1 MFARERKTAMLRF
14 AANLGMLFGDVEF
27 LDRFAEAAD
36 AGFSGV
42 EYPVPYAYPKEQL
55 AALLDRHRLTQVLF
69 NLPAGDATRDER
81 GIACHPDRQREFQ
94 DGVGLAIEYARA
106 LRCAQVNCL
115 AGLQPNISDDLARAT
130 LIDNLR
136 FAAHELDKA
145 GVRLLIE
152 AINTRDM
159 PRFFLS
165 RSAQARALLDAVGSD
180 NLWLQYDVYHMQGD
194 LTPTIR
200 ALLPRIAH
208 FQIADNPGRH
218 EPGTGEIH
226 FPFLLRE
233 IERLGYA
240 GWIGCEY
247 RPRGTTR
254 EGLGWLTPYTQQ
266 RSATELESEPP
277 PAPLATTG

>member
-1 MFARERKTAMLRF
+1 MLRF

-36 AGFSGV
+36 VGFSGV
-42 EYPVPYAYPKEQL
+42 EYPAPYAHPKEQL

-69 NLPAGDATRDER
+69 NLPAGDPARGER
-81 GIACHPDRQREFQ
+81 GIACHPDRQKEFQ

-115 AGLQPNISDDLARAT
+115 AGLQPNISDDLARET

-136 FAAHELDKA
+136 FAARELEKA
-145 GVRLLIE
+145 GVRLLVE

-159 PRFFLS
+159 PGFFLS
-165 RSAQARALLDAVGSD
+165 RSAQASALLESVGSD
-180 NLWLQYDVYHMQGD
+180 NLWLQYDVYHMQIMEGD

-218 EPGTGEIH
+218 EPGTGEIL

-247 RPRGTTR
+247 RPRGATR
-254 EGLGWLTPYTQQ
+254 EGLGWLEPY
-266 RSATELESEPP
+266 A
-277 PAPLATTG
+277 PAR

>member
-1 MFARERKTAMLRF
+1 MLRF
-14 AANLGMLFGDVEF
+14 AANLGMLFGEVDF
-27 LDRFAEAAD
+27 IDRFAEAAD

-42 EYPVPYAYPKEQL
+42 EYPVPYAHPKEQL
-55 AALLDRHRLTQVLF
+55 AELLARHRLTQVLF
-69 NLPAGDATRDER
+69 NLPAGDAARDER
-81 GIACHPDRQREFQ
+81 GIACHPDRQGEFQ
-94 DGVGLAIEYARA
+94 DGVGLAVEYARA

-115 AGLQPNISDDLARAT
+115 AGLQPNISADLARET
-130 LIDNLR
+130 LLDNLR
-136 FAAHELDKA
+136 FAARELEKA

-159 PRFFLS
+159 PGFFVS
-165 RSAQARALLDAVGSD
+165 RSAQARALLDAVGSE
-180 NLWLQYDVYHMQGD
+180 NLWLQYDVYHMQVMEGD
-194 LTPTIR
+194 LTQTIR

-226 FPFLLRE
+226 FPFLLGE
-233 IERLGYA
+233 IERLGYT

-254 EGLGWLTPYTQQ
+254 EGLGWLGLYT
-266 RSATELESEPP
+266 
-277 PAPLATTG
+277 